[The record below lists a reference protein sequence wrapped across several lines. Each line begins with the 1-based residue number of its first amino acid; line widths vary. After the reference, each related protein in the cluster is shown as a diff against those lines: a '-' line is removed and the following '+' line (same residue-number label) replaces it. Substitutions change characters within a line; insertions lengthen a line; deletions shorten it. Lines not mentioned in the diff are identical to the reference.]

1 MEKQADLLEIKR
13 DIHEAL
19 MKRLQAEITSM
30 KQELQDVQLS
40 ANNETKSSA
49 GDKYETGRAMAQL
62 EIEKIRSLLLEKERA
77 LTVVNG
83 LVMHAVDFV
92 RPGSLAITTAGY
104 FYISV
109 NGGEFTV
116 RSAKIRCISPASPLA
131 GAMAGKGA
139 GHNFSLMQKPQSI
152 IVVV

>member
-19 MKRLQAEITSM
+19 TKRLQAEITSM

-62 EIEKIRSLLLEKERA
+62 EIEKLRSLLLEKERA

-83 LVMHAVDFV
+83 LVPDAVDFI
-92 RPGSLAITTAGY
+92 RAGSLAITTTGY

-109 NGGEFTV
+109 NGGEFTIQSTKV
-116 RSAKIRCISPASPLA
+116 ICISPAAPLA
-131 GAMAGKGA
+131 GAMAGKKA
-139 GHNFSLMQKPQSI
+139 GDNFSLMQKAQTI
-152 IVVV
+152 IGVV